1 MPDIGM
7 NSRKKGILQAIT
19 EDYVSTAEPVGSR
32 TLSRKYLTELSPATI
47 RNEMADLEYEGYLE
61 QPHTSA
67 GRVPSE
73 KGYRFYVDVL
83 MKDRPIAEEDIRR
96 VLTEYDRRRGEI
108 QSLSRAAAKVL
119 AELAN
124 CAAVVLSPGMQCG
137 IIKHVQLAI
146 LGSADIMMIVVTSSG
161 AIEHRLIRLENSLS
175 QGDLDRVTAIL
186 NRHLR
191 NLSFTELTR
200 KVIRD
205 VKAELA
211 AYSELVSQALDILT
225 SPAMCTPEERVHT
238 EGIANFLGQP
248 EFQQIE
254 RARPV
259 LRLLE
264 SQSHMMSLMS
274 EEYDSAIRVR
284 IGSESKVEGLKDC
297 SIVTASYGQ
306 GGRPLGTIGVVGPTR
321 MDYSK
326 AIALVRFMAEGISE
340 LLDRASSD
348 KGGR

>member
-1 MPDIGM
+1 MPETGM

-32 TLSRKYLTELSPATI
+32 TISRKYLTELSAATI

-83 MKDRPIAEEDIRR
+83 MKDRPLAKDDMQR
-96 VLTEYDRRRGEI
+96 VLAEYSRRRGEI

-137 IIKHVQLAI
+137 IIKHVQLATI
-146 LGSADIMMIVVTSSG
+146 SDADIMMIVVTSSG
-161 AIEHRLIRLENSLS
+161 AIEHRLLSVENSLS
-175 QGDLDRVTAIL
+175 QNDLDRVTAIL
-186 NRHLR
+186 NKHLR

-200 KVIRD
+200 HVIRNIRT
-205 VKAELA
+205 ELS
-211 AYSELVSQALDILT
+211 AYSDLVSQALEILT
-225 SPAMCTPEERVHT
+225 NSGMCQPEERVHT
-238 EGIANFLGQP
+238 EGIAYFLDQP
-248 EFQQIE
+248 EFKQIE

-264 SQSHMMSLMS
+264 LQAHLLNVMSG
-274 EEYDSAIRVR
+274 DRAGINVR
-284 IGSESKVEGLKDC
+284 IGSENAQEELKDC
-297 SIVTASYGQ
+297 SLVTASYGQ
-306 GGRPLGTIGVVGPTR
+306 PGRVIGTIGVVGPTR

-340 LLDRASSD
+340 LLERASFE
-348 KGGR
+348 K

>member
-1 MPDIGM
+1 M
-7 NSRKKGILQAIT
+7 NSRKRGILQAVT
-19 EDYVSTAEPVGSR
+19 DDYVSTAEPVGSR
-32 TLSRKYLTELSPATI
+32 TISRKYLTELSPATI

-73 KGYRFYVDVL
+73 KGYRFYVDSL
-83 MKDRPIAEEDIRR
+83 MRDRPLAIEDTQR
-96 VLTEYDRRRGEI
+96 VLAEYARRRGEI

-124 CAAVVLSPGMQCG
+124 CAAVVLSPGMECG
-137 IIKHVQLAI
+137 IIKHVQLVTINA
-146 LGSADIMMIVVTSSG
+146 ADIMMMVLTSSG
-161 AIEHRLIRLENSLS
+161 AIEHRLLSIENSLS
-175 QGDLDRVTAIL
+175 QNDLDRVTAIL
-186 NRHLR
+186 NKHLR
-191 NLSFTELTR
+191 GLPFAGLT
-200 KVIRD
+200 KHVIRD
-205 VKAELA
+205 IRQELS
-211 AYSELVSQALDILT
+211 AYSELVGQALEILT
-225 SPAMCTPEERVHT
+225 SSTMCPAEERVHT

-248 EFQQIE
+248 EFKLIE

-264 SQSHMMSLMS
+264 SQSHLLSMMSG
-274 EEYDSAIRVR
+274 DRTGVNVR
-284 IGSESKVEGLKDC
+284 IGSENGLEELKEC

-306 GGRPLGTIGVVGPTR
+306 RGRAIGTIGVVGPTR

-340 LLDRASSD
+340 LLERAEFERNRD
-348 KGGR
+348 GGAGN

>member
-1 MPDIGM
+1 MPETGM

-32 TLSRKYLTELSPATI
+32 TISRKYLTELSAATI

-83 MKDRPIAEEDIRR
+83 MKDRPLAKDDMQR
-96 VLTEYDRRRGEI
+96 VLAEYSRRRGEI

-137 IIKHVQLAI
+137 IIKHVQLATI
-146 LGSADIMMIVVTSSG
+146 SDADIMMIVVTSSG
-161 AIEHRLIRLENSLS
+161 AIEHRLLSVENSLS
-175 QGDLDRVTAIL
+175 QNDLDRVTAIL
-186 NRHLR
+186 NKHLR

-200 KVIRD
+200 QVIRNIRT
-205 VKAELA
+205 ELS
-211 AYSELVSQALDILT
+211 AYSDLVSQALEILT
-225 SPAMCTPEERVHT
+225 SSGMCQPEERVHT
-238 EGIANFLGQP
+238 EGIAYFLDQP
-248 EFQQIE
+248 EFKQIE

-264 SQSHMMSLMS
+264 SQAHLLNVCR
-274 EEYDSAIRVR
+274 E
-284 IGSESKVEGLKDC
+284 
-297 SIVTASYGQ
+297 T
-306 GGRPLGTIGVVGPTR
+306 GR
-321 MDYSK
+321 
-326 AIALVRFMAEGISE
+326 A
-340 LLDRASSD
+340 
-348 KGGR
+348 

>member
-1 MPDIGM
+1 MPETLM
-7 NSRKKGILQAIT
+7 NSRKKDILQAVT

-32 TLSRKYLTELSPATI
+32 TISRKYLTELSAATI
-47 RNEMADLEYEGYLE
+47 RNEMADLEFEGYLE

-83 MKDRPIAEEDIRR
+83 MRDRPLAREEVQRVIAE
-96 VLTEYDRRRGEI
+96 YAKRRGEI

-137 IIKHVQLAI
+137 IIRHVQLATI
-146 LGSADIMMIVVTSSG
+146 SPDDIMMIVITSSG
-161 AIEHRLIRLENSLS
+161 AIEHKLLSVSNSLS

-186 NRHLR
+186 NKHLR
-191 NLSFTELTR
+191 NLSFSQLTR
-200 KVIRD
+200 QVIREIRS
-205 VKAELA
+205 ELS
-211 AYSELVSQALDILT
+211 AYSELVIQALDILT
-225 SPAMCTPEERVHT
+225 GSEMCQPEDRVHT
-238 EGIANFLGQP
+238 EGIAYFLDQP
-248 EFQQIE
+248 EFKQIE

-259 LRLLE
+259 LKLLE
-264 SQSHMMSLMS
+264 SQAHLLSVMSG
-274 EEYDSAIRVR
+274 ERAGVNIR
-284 IGSESKVEGLKDC
+284 IGSESGLEELRDC

-306 GGRPLGTIGVVGPTR
+306 QGRAIGTIGILGPMR

-340 LLDRASSD
+340 LLERANLERD
-348 KGGR
+348 KQG

>member
-1 MPDIGM
+1 MPETGM

-32 TLSRKYLTELSPATI
+32 TISRKYLTELSAATI

-83 MKDRPIAEEDIRR
+83 MKDRPLAKDDMQR
-96 VLTEYDRRRGEI
+96 VLAEYSRRRGEI

-137 IIKHVQLAI
+137 IIKHVQLATI
-146 LGSADIMMIVVTSSG
+146 SDADIMMIVVTSSG
-161 AIEHRLIRLENSLS
+161 AIEHRLLSVENSLS
-175 QGDLDRVTAIL
+175 QNDLDRVTAIL
-186 NRHLR
+186 NKHLR

-200 KVIRD
+200 HVIRNIRT
-205 VKAELA
+205 ELS
-211 AYSELVSQALDILT
+211 AYSDLVSQALEILT
-225 SPAMCTPEERVHT
+225 NSGMCQPEERVHT
-238 EGIANFLGQP
+238 EGIAYFLDQP
-248 EFQQIE
+248 EFKQIE

-264 SQSHMMSLMS
+264 SQAHLLNVMSG
-274 EEYDSAIRVR
+274 DRAGINVR
-284 IGSESKVEGLKDC
+284 IGSENAQEELKDC
-297 SIVTASYGQ
+297 SLVTASYGQ
-306 GGRPLGTIGVVGPTR
+306 PGRVIGTIGVVGPTR

-340 LLDRASSD
+340 LLERASFE
-348 KGGR
+348 K